1 MKHGRAPAASPAGSD
16 PGARG
21 RPFRWDD
28 VIKVGGS
35 LGRGLALGAILRGLA
50 RLARTRRILLIPG
63 GGRFADLVRA
73 ERKRLGLDEASAH
86 SMALRAMD
94 QYGFLMAALC
104 PRARATGDF
113 AEARR
118 IATAGG
124 VPVFLASS
132 TIERRRR
139 LERTFRLTS
148 DSIAAV
154 VARRIRAKRLVLLKR
169 CQCREGDGASRAA
182 LLRLARRGVVD
193 PLFPSLAP
201 PGAEI
206 RILDVRSPR
215 ARALLEAGR
224 PGESRRPRAPRGAPP
239 GSRRAG
245 ARREAPPGRPG
256 RWRRGRR

>member
-1 MKHGRAPAASPAGSD
+1 MRRPRAAAPHPAAGPS
-16 PGARG
+16 GARG
-21 RPFRWDD
+21 RPFLWDD

-35 LGRGLALGAILRGLA
+35 LGRGPALGAILRGLA

-73 ERKRLGLDEASAH
+73 ERQRLGLDEASAH

-94 QYGFLMAALC
+94 QYGLLLTALC

-113 AEARR
+113 SEAGR
-118 IATAGG
+118 IAAAGG
-124 VPVFLASS
+124 VPVLLASLP
-132 TIERRRR
+132 IERQRG

-154 VARRIRAKRLVLLKR
+154 VARRIGAKRLVLLKR
-169 CQCREGDGASRAA
+169 CPCPEDEPASRMA

-193 PLFPSLAP
+193 PLFPFLAP
-201 PGAEI
+201 RRAEI

-215 ARALLEAGR
+215 AWALLEAGR
-224 PGESRRPRAPRGAPP
+224 PGDETRRRARRGAPP
-239 GSRRAG
+239 GNR
-245 ARREAPPGRPG
+245 
-256 RWRRGRR
+256 